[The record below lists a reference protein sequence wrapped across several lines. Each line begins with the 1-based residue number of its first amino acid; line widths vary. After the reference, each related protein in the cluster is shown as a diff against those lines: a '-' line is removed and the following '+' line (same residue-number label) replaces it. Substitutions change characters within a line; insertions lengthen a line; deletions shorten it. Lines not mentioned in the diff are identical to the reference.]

1 MLRDYLPLISTVLS
15 FFAAD
20 YFYCTILKKRPSI
33 RNPKLTLCIFNL
45 LYIALY
51 FFTQNHTFIK
61 NILGISYLLLPC
73 ILFFEDDILH
83 RLCAYFSTLSVM
95 IVSEMLIS
103 SIFLI
108 ANILFPALAWAPS
121 TMLENGNTITLTLYV
136 LLLFGLQMLF
146 SYKLAQTL
154 KDYFVLLRPYLLLKT
169 GCSIIVSLI
178 SQNLFAACGDY
189 QAVLN
194 FTPIYFILTIISL
207 FLFNSTLKG
216 LAEEIEHISSLQAQ
230 KLYAERQLQSFKN
243 NALEYQHIR
252 EWNHDISNHLLSLS
266 YLITSDKTSE
276 AVQYIDS
283 LLEKHS
289 AKEDSHEI
297 P

>member
-1 MLRDYLPLISTVLS
+1 MLRDYLPLISTVLA

-20 YFYCTILKKRPSI
+20 YFYCTILKKRHSI
-33 RNPKLTLCIFNL
+33 RNLKITLCIFNL
-45 LYIALY
+45 LFVALY
-51 FFTQNHTFIK
+51 LITQNHALIK
-61 NILGISYLLLPC
+61 NFLGISYLLLPC

-83 RLCAYFSTLSVM
+83 RLCAYFSILSVM

-108 ANILFPALAWAPS
+108 ADILFPNLAWAPS
-121 TMLENGNTITLTLYV
+121 TMLENGNIITLTLFV
-136 LLLFGLQMLF
+136 LLLFGSQMLF
-146 SYKLAQTL
+146 SYKLAQIL
-154 KDYFVLLRPYLLLKT
+154 KDYFVLVRPYLILKT
-169 GCSIIVSLI
+169 GCSIIFSLI
-178 SQNLFAACGDY
+178 SQNLFATCNDY

-194 FTPIYFILTIISL
+194 FTPVYFILTIISL
-207 FLFNSTLKG
+207 FLFNNTLKS
-216 LAEEIEHISSLQAQ
+216 LAEETEHISSLQAQ
-230 KLYAERQLQSFKN
+230 KLYAEQQLQSFQN
-243 NALEYQHIR
+243 NAREYQHIR

-276 AVQYIDS
+276 AMQYIDF

-289 AKEDSHEI
+289 TKEDSHEI